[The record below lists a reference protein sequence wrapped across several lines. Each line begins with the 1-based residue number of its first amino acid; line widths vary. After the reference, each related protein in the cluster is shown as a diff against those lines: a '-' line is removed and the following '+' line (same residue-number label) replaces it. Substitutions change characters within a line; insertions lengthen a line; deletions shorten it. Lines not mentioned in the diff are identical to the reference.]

1 MGVMNNM
8 FWLQFMGRFIFGMGA
23 ESIFVTT
30 YMQIK
35 MFIPDNIMI
44 VFIAFTI
51 LSTRLFFL
59 LGTVVRF
66 QLYKATQNF

>member
-8 FWLQFMGRFIFGMGA
+8 FWLQFMGRFIFGMGS

-35 MFIPDNIMI
+35 MFIPDNKMI

-51 LSTRLFFL
+51 FSTRLFFFI
-59 LGTVVRF
+59 GTVVRF